1 MLCLH
6 HGELHP
12 VERDG
17 EADPELPVS
26 DIRLLEDI
34 VAADTATRR
43 VQLWALGVLAGLA
56 FLLAAVGIHGLLSY
70 SVASRTHEV
79 GIRLALGAE
88 PRRIVSMFVGRALLL
103 GGAGV
108 LAAVPLAWWAGRL
121 LEALL
126 AGVAPADPPAVAG
139 AVALVFAMT
148 VAGAILP
155 AVRAAR
161 VDPASA
167 IRGD

>member
-1 MLCLH
+1 
-6 HGELHP
+6 
-12 VERDG
+12 
-17 EADPELPVS
+17 
-26 DIRLLEDI
+26 
-34 VAADTATRR
+34 
-43 VQLWALGVLAGLA
+43 
-56 FLLAAVGIHGLLSY
+56 
-70 SVASRTHEV
+70 
-79 GIRLALGAE
+79 
-88 PRRIVSMFVGRALLL
+88 MFVGRALLL